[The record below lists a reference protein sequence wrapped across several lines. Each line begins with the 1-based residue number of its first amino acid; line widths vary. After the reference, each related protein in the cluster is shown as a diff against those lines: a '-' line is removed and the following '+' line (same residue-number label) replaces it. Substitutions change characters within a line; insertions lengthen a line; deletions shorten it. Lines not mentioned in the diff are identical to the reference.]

1 MFSDA
6 NLALVPYG
14 GGGLS
19 LVGVASVPSPQII
32 DILGQGQGTAPQN
45 VFGNT
50 SVFGQADAMGVGSE
64 RMELN
69 VATGANAFV
78 GVGVSLNVQWQAAID
93 SGVGGGYLPG
103 TWNVLGESGAI
114 AVGNLTANTVIARL
128 PFLPPFPA
136 NLRPRFLRLNFVM
149 TGGTFTTGVIAFA
162 LPVLV
167 RDDQFNK
174 SAAKNFSL

>member
-1 MFSDA
+1 MLTDA

-14 GGGLS
+14 APLS
-19 LVGVASVPSPQII
+19 LVGLASAPSPSII
-32 DILGQGQGTAPQN
+32 DILGQGPGTPPQN
-45 VFGNT
+45 IFGT
-50 SVFGQADAMGVGSE
+50 STVFGQADAMGVGGE

-69 VATGANAFV
+69 IATGNNAFV
-78 GVGVSLNVQWQAAID
+78 GAGVSLNVQWQAAID
-93 SGVGGGYLPG
+93 SGAGGAYQPG
-103 TWNVLGESGAI
+103 AWNVLGESGAI

-149 TGGTFTTGVIAFA
+149 TGGLFTTGVIAFA

-174 SAAKNFSL
+174 YTTKNFSV